1 MAKMNIIE
9 KPVDE
14 VLEYEWNPRRNDKA
28 VGSVRKSIEKFG
40 FRNPII
46 LNQNNVILAGHTRI
60 KAAKA
65 AGRDTVPCIVI
76 SHLTP
81 EEERA
86 FRLADNRVGEF
97 SEWDPD
103 LLAEE
108 MESIGADDWEEF
120 GFKNKDL
127 KMLKPPET
135 CTCPKCGGT
144 FVRV

>member
-1 MAKMNIIE
+1 MAKLNIIE

-65 AGRDTVPCIVI
+65 ASRDTVPCIVI
-76 SHLTP
+76 SHLSP

-103 LLAEE
+103 RLAEE

-120 GFKNKDL
+120 GFKDKDL
-127 KMLKPPET
+127 KMFKPPET

-144 FVRV
+144 FMRV